1 MTRAFRAGEEGSGRS
16 HKSLGLS
23 LRVLAQGRC
32 LGQGSPVLGSPHLPC
47 FHFSRSQPVRSSCR
61 DTHDATPGRTPIGCR
76 VSREANQRH
85 RAPRLQYFLWTP
97 GDSASSQNMWMAVSH
112 PRTLFLLL
120 LSGALTLTETSAG
133 ECGVGREIS
142 AAWEEGEGFR
152 THPSA
157 APPPG
162 T

>member
-1 MTRAFRAGEEGSGRS
+1 MQEKTGQDEVTNPWGCLSGSWRKGGVWVREAQCWGDPISPAFTSPAHSQSGPPAGI
-16 HKSLGLS
+16 LM
-23 LRVLAQGRC
+23 
-32 LGQGSPVLGSPHLPC
+32 
-47 FHFSRSQPVRSSCR
+47 
-61 DTHDATPGRTPIGCR
+61 TPGRTPIGCR